1 MVDSDIAPLMHK
13 LCMVEGE
20 HFVAFS
26 RANIATRIK
35 AVLHPDMREE
45 INRIRKNGHDL
56 VRRAHTTTQRAFQLD
71 RMSRCIS
78 AILRDSPSSTG
89 SLAKAT
95 QLCAVWKFDASGI
108 KSFLSGRIVEY
119 LDDKSQRS
127 WLTLHKRHR
136 GGGRHKFLLMTT
148 R

>member
-56 VRRAHTTTQRAFQLD
+56 VRRAHTTTTVGR
-71 RMSRCIS
+71 S
-78 AILRDSPSSTG
+78 DS
-89 SLAKAT
+89 
-95 QLCAVWKFDASGI
+95 
-108 KSFLSGRIVEY
+108 
-119 LDDKSQRS
+119 DKG
-127 WLTLHKRHR
+127 RHR
-136 GGGRHKFLLMTT
+136 HTT
-148 R
+148 RWRAGRAALARVSGCVCSMWSEVR